1 VAEQKIEIIERIKK
15 VIKAKGLTQK
25 EFAQAINLAPSTIT
39 EYFAGRANPSDKVLK
54 LISKV
59 FGVSYEWLKEGKGEM
74 FEKASFLDMNI
85 NDIYYEL
92 RQRMKEQFW
101 SIPVIGKVGAGFP
114 QAKGDLEIVGYFDIP
129 KIKGLKPEQL
139 FGAIV
144 HGDSMAPTLLDGD
157 TVIAKIYEGDATN
170 IPNKKVVIVA
180 NPDGELYVKRLFK
193 ADGKFILLSDNPSY
207 PPIYPEEEG
216 YRVIGIAIKFYREGK
231 L

>member
-1 VAEQKIEIIERIKK
+1 MKEIGERIKK
-15 VIKAKGLTQK
+15 LRKHLGLTQEQFGEK
-25 EFAQAINLAPSTIT
+25 IGKAWTTIQRW
-39 EYFAGRANPSDKVLK
+39 EAGVVQIPDPALK

-59 FGVSYEWLKEGKGEM
+59 FGVSYDWLKEGKGEM
-74 FEKASFLDMNI
+74 FEKPSFLDMNI

-101 SIPVIGKVGAGFP
+101 TIPVIGKVGAGFP

-157 TVIAKIYEGDATN
+157 TVIAKIYEGDATD

-216 YRVIGIAIKFYREGK
+216 YRVIGIAIEYYRKGK

>member
-1 VAEQKIEIIERIKK
+1 MSAGERIKRLRQ
-15 VIKAKGLTQK
+15 ALGLTQK
-25 EFAQAINLAPSTIT
+25 EFASRIGIT
-39 EYFAGRANPSDKVLK
+39 YEMLGLYERGKYDPTDKVLK

-59 FGVSYEWLKEGKGEM
+59 FGVSYDWLKEGKGEM
-74 FEKASFLDMNI
+74 FEKPSFLDMNI

-101 SIPVIGKVGAGFP
+101 TIPIIGKVGAGFP
-114 QAKGDLEIVGYFDIP
+114 QSKGDLEIVGYFDIH

-139 FGAIV
+139 FGVVI

-157 TVIAKIYEGDATN
+157 TVIAKIYEGDGTD

-180 NPDGELYVKRLFK
+180 NPDGELYIKRLLK

-216 YRVIGIAIKFYREGK
+216 YRIIGIAIKFYREGK